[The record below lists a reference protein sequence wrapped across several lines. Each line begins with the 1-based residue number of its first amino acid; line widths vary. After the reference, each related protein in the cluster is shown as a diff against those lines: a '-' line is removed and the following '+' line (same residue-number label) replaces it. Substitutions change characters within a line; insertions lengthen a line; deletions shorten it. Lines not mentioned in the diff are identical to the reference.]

1 MENHPI
7 PQDVTG
13 FQFKLIGNM
22 TVKQFAYLAGGAI
35 LAWLF
40 FISPFPIFI
49 KLPFSLIFLAGGAS
63 FAFVPVEGRPIDVM
77 VLNYIRAF
85 LSPTKYIYNPSDK
98 PISGLP
104 IAPKEKVKIPE
115 QNVHLQSAVAQTQ
128 TSQYVEPVAPTPYVF
143 SKQIIE
149 EGEQNTKEPRETK
162 GEKEETPKRELL
174 QEETQLEREL
184 VQAKA
189 LETQAPENSEQATQ
203 AHQKVT
209 TLESQLQEVMEQKKL
224 LEEQL
229 LALNK
234 KLSEQQNILTPGSVG
249 TPNNQTPQVSKT
261 IRTVSPG
268 GEKSAGLPETPEV
281 PNIVTGIIKDPR
293 GNPLSNILVEVKDNA
308 GNPVRAFKTNG
319 LGHFASATPLVNG
332 SYTIEFEDP
341 KGANRF
347 DIVSF
352 SVEGSIILPLEIIST
367 DTREE
372 LRREL
377 FN

>member
-1 MENHPI
+1 
-7 PQDVTG
+7 
-13 FQFKLIGNM
+13 
-22 TVKQFAYLAGGAI
+22 
-35 LAWLF
+35 
-40 FISPFPIFI
+40 
-49 KLPFSLIFLAGGAS
+49 
-63 FAFVPVEGRPIDVM
+63 
-77 VLNYIRAF
+77 
-85 LSPTKYIYNPSDK
+85 
-98 PISGLP
+98 
-104 IAPKEKVKIPE
+104 
-115 QNVHLQSAVAQTQ
+115 
-128 TSQYVEPVAPTPYVF
+128 
-143 SKQIIE
+143 
-149 EGEQNTKEPRETK
+149 
-162 GEKEETPKRELL
+162 
-174 QEETQLEREL
+174 
-184 VQAKA
+184 
-189 LETQAPENSEQATQ
+189 
-203 AHQKVT
+203 
-209 TLESQLQEVMEQKKL
+209 MEQKKL